1 MTTPTNLESPPPR
14 WRVAPYDP
22 ADAAPEGGEH
32 RGRFPDVDMYA
43 ADCLG
48 DTLDVEALA
57 EVVLSADMP
66 IVPVDVEV
74 ERDPCECDHD
84 IVDHPT
90 DIAETA
96 GPVWNEARDPGAC
109 LICGC
114 DGFTRPLPGA
124 EEDSSD
130 G

>member
-1 MTTPTNLESPPPR
+1 MDTPTNLESPPPR

-32 RGRFPDVDMYA
+32 RGRFPGADMYA

-48 DTLDVEALA
+48 DTLDVEAR
-57 EVVLSADMP
+57 VVLSADMP
-66 IVPVDVEV
+66 VVPVDVEV
-74 ERDPCECDHD
+74 ERDPCECGDD

-90 DIAETA
+90 ELDVDSAHA
-96 GPVWNEARDPGAC
+96 PVWDEDRNPGPCVVAG
-109 LICGC
+109 CGC
-114 DGFTRPLPGA
+114 DGFTRA
-124 EEDSSD
+124 ETEGVGSD